1 MESTAINSIYVVY
14 CVSDYT
20 NITVTSLMK
29 SFFRED
35 EAIKYVEL
43 MQKLSNES
51 NLDYIIESWYYKE
64 LDIE

>member
-14 CVSDYT
+14 CEADYT
-20 NITVTSLMK
+20 NITVTYLRK

-35 EAIKYVEL
+35 DAIKYVERL
-43 MQKLSNES
+43 QRMSDKCQ
-51 NLDYIIESWYYKE
+51 LDYVVENWYYKE